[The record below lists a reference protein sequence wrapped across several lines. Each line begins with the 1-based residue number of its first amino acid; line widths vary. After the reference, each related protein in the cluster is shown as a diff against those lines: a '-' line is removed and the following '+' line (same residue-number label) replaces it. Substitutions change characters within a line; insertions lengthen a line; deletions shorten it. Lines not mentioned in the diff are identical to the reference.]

1 MGGESMSWMAL
12 FFAAAFLCAL
22 IYALYEKRYVRR
34 TLNNLDSMIIKALDG
49 EFSEDDYDE
58 SLKSSIEAKFAR
70 YLAASSKSFNGVKEE
85 KERIKTLISDI
96 SHQTRTPVAN
106 IRLYTQLLGEQNLGE
121 ESRDCL
127 EALESQTE
135 KLQMLIEALVKTSRL
150 ETGILEL
157 HTKPEPLRN
166 IVERSVEQ
174 YRPKADEKNIKL
186 DAFTSD
192 ISAVCD
198 AKWTEEAVCNLLD
211 NAVKYTPDGG
221 NITVRMSE
229 YEMFCRID
237 VTDDGNGIS
246 EEEQPKI
253 FGRFYRG
260 KDVYNKQ
267 GVGIGLYLTRQ
278 IVSNEGGY
286 MKVIS
291 SEGNGS
297 TFSIFLQKA

>member
-1 MGGESMSWMAL
+1 MSWLAL

-22 IYALYEKRYVRR
+22 IYAVYEKRYVRR

-157 HTKPEPLRN
+157 HTKPESLKN

>member
-1 MGGESMSWMAL
+1 MSWLAL
-12 FFAAAFLCAL
+12 FLAVAFLCAL
-22 IYALYEKRYVRR
+22 IYAVYEKRYVRR

-157 HTKPEPLRN
+157 HTKPESLKN
-166 IVERSVEQ
+166 IVERAVEQ

-186 DAFTSD
+186 EAFTSD

-221 NITVRMSE
+221 NITVKMSE

>member
-1 MGGESMSWMAL
+1 MSWLAL
-12 FFAAAFLCAL
+12 FFGAAFLCAL
-22 IYALYEKRYVRR
+22 IYAVYQKRYVRR

-135 KLQMLIEALVKTSRL
+135 KLQILIEALVKTSRL

-157 HTKPEPLRN
+157 HTKPESLKN

-174 YRPKADEKNIKL
+174 YRPKSDEKNIKL
-186 DAFTSD
+186 EAFTSD

-221 NITVRMSE
+221 NITVKMSE

-291 SEGNGS
+291 SEENGS

>member
-1 MGGESMSWMAL
+1 MNWLAL

-22 IYALYEKRYVRR
+22 IYAVYQKRYVRR

-58 SLKSSIEAKFAR
+58 SLKSSIEAKFVR

-121 ESRDCL
+121 ESRECL

-157 HTKPEPLRN
+157 HTKPESLKN

-186 DAFTSD
+186 EAFTSD

-221 NITVRMSE
+221 NITVRLSE

>member
-1 MGGESMSWMAL
+1 MNWLAL

-58 SLKSSIEAKFAR
+58 SLKSSIETKFAR

-157 HTKPEPLRN
+157 HTKPESLKN

-186 DAFTSD
+186 EAFTSD

-229 YEMFCRID
+229 YEIFCRID

>member
-1 MGGESMSWMAL
+1 MSWLAL
-12 FFAAAFLCAL
+12 FFGAAFLCAL
-22 IYALYEKRYVRR
+22 IYAVYQKRYVRR

-58 SLKSSIEAKFAR
+58 SLKSSIETKFAR

-157 HTKPEPLRN
+157 HTKPESLKN

-186 DAFTSD
+186 EAFTSD

-221 NITVRMSE
+221 NITVRLSE

>member
-1 MGGESMSWMAL
+1 MSWLAL

-22 IYALYEKRYVRR
+22 IYAVYQKRYVRR

-121 ESRDCL
+121 GSRDCL

-174 YRPKADEKNIKL
+174 YKPKADEKNIKL

-291 SEGNGS
+291 SEENGS

>member
-1 MGGESMSWMAL
+1 MSWLAL
-12 FFAAAFLCAL
+12 FFGAAFLCAL

-58 SLKSSIEAKFAR
+58 SLKSSIETKFAR

>member
-1 MGGESMSWMAL
+1 MSWLAL
-12 FFAAAFLCAL
+12 FFGAAFLCAL
-22 IYALYEKRYVRR
+22 IYAIYQKRYVRR

-58 SLKSSIEAKFAR
+58 SLKSSIETKFAR

>member
-1 MGGESMSWMAL
+1 MSWLAL
-12 FFAAAFLCAL
+12 FFGAAFLCAL

-58 SLKSSIEAKFAR
+58 SLKSSIETKFAR

-127 EALESQTE
+127 DALESQTE

-157 HTKPEPLRN
+157 HTKPESLKN

-186 DAFTSD
+186 EAFTSD

-229 YEMFCRID
+229 YEIFCRID

>member
-1 MGGESMSWMAL
+1 MSWLTL

-22 IYALYEKRYVRR
+22 IYAVYQKRYVRR

>member
-1 MGGESMSWMAL
+1 MSWLAL
-12 FFAAAFLCAL
+12 FFGAAFLCAL
-22 IYALYEKRYVRR
+22 IYAVYQKRYVRR

-135 KLQMLIEALVKTSRL
+135 KLQILIEALVKTSRL

-157 HTKPEPLRN
+157 HTKPESLKN

-186 DAFTSD
+186 EAFTSD

-221 NITVRMSE
+221 NITVRLSE

>member
-1 MGGESMSWMAL
+1 MNWLAL

-58 SLKSSIEAKFAR
+58 SLKSSIETKFAR

-157 HTKPEPLRN
+157 HTKPESLKN

-186 DAFTSD
+186 EAFTSD

>member
-1 MGGESMSWMAL
+1 MSWLAL
-12 FFAAAFLCAL
+12 FFGAAFLCAL
-22 IYALYEKRYVRR
+22 IYAIYQKRYVRR

-58 SLKSSIEAKFAR
+58 SLKSSIETKFAR

-157 HTKPEPLRN
+157 HTKPESLKN

-186 DAFTSD
+186 EAFTSD

-221 NITVRMSE
+221 NITVRLSE

>member
-1 MGGESMSWMAL
+1 MCHCFNRAS
-12 FFAAAFLCAL
+12 CA
-22 IYALYEKRYVRR
+22 
-34 TLNNLDSMIIKALDG
+34 
-49 EFSEDDYDE
+49 
-58 SLKSSIEAKFAR
+58 
-70 YLAASSKSFNGVKEE
+70 
-85 KERIKTLISDI
+85 
-96 SHQTRTPVAN
+96 
-106 IRLYTQLLGEQNLGE
+106 
-121 ESRDCL
+121 
-127 EALESQTE
+127 
-135 KLQMLIEALVKTSRL
+135 
-150 ETGILEL
+150 
-157 HTKPEPLRN
+157 
-166 IVERSVEQ
+166 VEQ
-174 YRPKADEKNIKL
+174 YKPKAEEKNIKL
-186 DAFTSD
+186 EAFTSD

-229 YEMFCRID
+229 YEIFCRID

-291 SEGNGS
+291 SEENGS

>member
-1 MGGESMSWMAL
+1 MSWLAL

-22 IYALYEKRYVRR
+22 IYAVYQKRYVRR

>member
-1 MGGESMSWMAL
+1 MSWLAL
-12 FFAAAFLCAL
+12 FFGAAFLCAL
-22 IYALYEKRYVRR
+22 IYAVYQKRYVRR

-157 HTKPEPLRN
+157 HTKPESLKN
-166 IVERSVEQ
+166 IVERAVEQ
-174 YRPKADEKNIKL
+174 YKPKAEEKNIKL
-186 DAFTSD
+186 EAFTSD

-291 SEGNGS
+291 SEENGS

>member
-1 MGGESMSWMAL
+1 MSWLAL

-22 IYALYEKRYVRR
+22 IYAVYQKRYVRR

-135 KLQMLIEALVKTSRL
+135 KLQILIEALVKTSRL

-157 HTKPEPLRN
+157 HTKPESLKN
-166 IVERSVEQ
+166 IVERAVEQ
-174 YRPKADEKNIKL
+174 YKPKAEEKNIKL
-186 DAFTSD
+186 EAFTSD

-229 YEMFCRID
+229 YEIFCRID

-291 SEGNGS
+291 SEENGS

>member
-1 MGGESMSWMAL
+1 MSWLAL

>member
-1 MGGESMSWMAL
+1 MSWLAL

-22 IYALYEKRYVRR
+22 IYAVYQKRYVRR

-135 KLQMLIEALVKTSRL
+135 KLQILIEALVKTSRL

-157 HTKPEPLRN
+157 HTKPESLKN
-166 IVERSVEQ
+166 IVERAVEQ
-174 YRPKADEKNIKL
+174 YKPKAEEKNIKL

-229 YEMFCRID
+229 YEIFCRID

-291 SEGNGS
+291 SEENGS